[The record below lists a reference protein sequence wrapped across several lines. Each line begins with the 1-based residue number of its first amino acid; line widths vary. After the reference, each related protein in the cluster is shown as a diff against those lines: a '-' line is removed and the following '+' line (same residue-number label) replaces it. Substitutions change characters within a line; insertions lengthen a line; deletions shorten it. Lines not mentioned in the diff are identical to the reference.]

1 MKLLSGRFCE
11 EMRAFVTG
19 KFSVCPRVNKFYP
32 DFIILLYDE
41 MSIGKHCHYFVINLM
56 IRVKLFDTICD
67 NTIHLKWKTEADFH
81 RHREQITLFTEKH
94 KRSDSIKTII

>member
-1 MKLLSGRFCE
+1 
-11 EMRAFVTG
+11 
-19 KFSVCPRVNKFYP
+19 
-32 DFIILLYDE
+32 
-41 MSIGKHCHYFVINLM
+41 M

-94 KRSDSIKTII
+94 KRSDSITQSFEI